1 MAYSAFPIPYGGT
14 GGAGGDGKRIKNT
27 WTVSAGHSFVR
38 GSVVRYSGAGIAL
51 AQGDSITNVQSIGV
65 VESTT
70 ATTVTVIYQGEV
82 EFGSDALTSI
92 VGGASSLVAGTVYY
106 IAQSSAGMLDP
117 NRPESGYVQGILVAT
132 GAKTGIVINSLQQ
145 SQSSAS
151 GVSVN
156 TVGMIVPWAGAA
168 STIPENWKL
177 CDGEAVLK
185 SGANPLDGNEYSDL
199 YDVIGDKYH
208 VSGLIDAITGSSNED
223 LVVSFLQGHA
233 EQTPPVCHGLCNAW
247 DNSENLD
254 FKIGWG
260 GTNDFAVASI
270 VLADGTEGKVHFRFR
285 ESYPGTTPVS
295 DWSLLS
301 DGLPITIQSLEDD
314 EATGYTSDRFFI
326 PDMRARAAFGVGYST
341 GLSEMV
347 RGEMGGKDV
356 HLLTTNEIPDHN
368 NAVFAT
374 DSPTQSGNEVQAI
387 NAGITSTTTYETLD
401 ASFTADNTPLSLMPP
416 YLATNWIIRFSGAD
430 AAIEGATGPTGL
442 PGAAG
447 ETGATGETGPAGST
461 GFGYTAAHVSGD
473 GDLYMS
479 VLFPDGSSGAAF
491 SIGTVVGA
499 AASVGGENQQVL
511 FKSGAEVTGSSNF
524 VFNGTSATFGG
535 AGTQFTVTGPTF
547 SFGNNTT
554 VRGGIFYDAAES
566 APYSDAGLSPI
577 ILRGIDGPIQRFR
590 TSPSSSYT
598 VSVDETSGS
607 WRNISGVAE
616 TVVVVLQSTN
626 GHTGMFDSTN
636 ILTTFPAPVLG
647 GVTGGIDV
655 FTVMRISYGGGAI
668 KMAFPIA
675 RGMTGTNF
683 SIGT

>member
-1 MAYSAFPIPYGGT
+1 MAYSAFPIPYGGAD
-14 GGAGGDGKRIKNT
+14 GEGGDGKRIKNT
-27 WTVSAGHSFVR
+27 WTVSVGHPFVR

-70 ATTVTVIYQGEV
+70 STTVTVVYQGEV
-82 EFGSDALTSI
+82 EFGSGALTSI

-106 IAQSSAGMLDP
+106 ISQSSAGMLDP
-117 NRPESGYVQGILVAT
+117 SRPEGGYVQGILVAT

-156 TVGMIVPWAGAA
+156 TIGMIVPWAGAA
-168 STIPENWKL
+168 STVPENWKL
-177 CDGEAVLK
+177 CDGEAVRK

-199 YDVIGDKYH
+199 YNVIGDKYH
-208 VSGLIDAITGSSNED
+208 ISGLIDAVIGSSNED

-233 EQTPPVCHGLCNAW
+233 EQAPAVCHGLCNAW
-247 DNSENLD
+247 DDSENLD

-285 ESYPGTTPVS
+285 ESYPGTTPIS
-295 DWSLLS
+295 DWSSLS
-301 DGLPITIQSLEDD
+301 SSFSMPITIQSLEEN
-314 EATGYTSDRFFI
+314 EAAGYTSDRFFV

-401 ASFTADNTPLSLMPP
+401 AAFTADNTPLSLMPP
-416 YLATNWIIRFSGAD
+416 YLATNWIIRFSGVD
-430 AAIEGATGPTGL
+430 VAIEGATGPTGD
-442 PGAAG
+442 PGPKG
-447 ETGATGETGPAGST
+447 ETGAAGST
-461 GFGYTAAHVSGD
+461 GFGYTAAFVSGD
-473 GDLYMS
+473 GDLYIS
-479 VLFPDGSSGAAF
+479 ILFPNGSAGQAF
-491 SIGTVVGA
+491 SIGTVVG
-499 AASVGGENQQVL
+499 GGEGGSIGGSNQQIL
-511 FKSGAEVTGSSNF
+511 FKSDNEVTGSPNF

-535 AGTQFTVTGPTF
+535 TNTQFTVTGPTF
-547 SFGNNTT
+547 SFGKTT
-554 VRGGIFYDAAES
+554 RIVDGVFVNPQEDSYYADNGTSNLSIGGVNGA
-566 APYSDAGLSPI
+566 
-577 ILRGIDGPIQRFR
+577 IQRF
-590 TSPSSSYT
+590 TITPQPNFT
-598 VSVDETSGS
+598 VGINSALGQWNDDTD
-607 WRNISGVAE
+607 
-616 TVVVVLQSTN
+616 VVQTINVVLQSTN
-626 GHTGMFDSTN
+626 GITGTFAN
-636 ILTTFPAPVLG
+636 GILCPSPRPTFCGITG
-647 GVTGGIDV
+647 GVDLLSL
-655 FTVMRISYGGGAI
+655 MRIKTAGGAVT
-668 KMAFPIA
+668 MGFVVAS
-675 RGMTGTNF
+675 GMTAPGIN
-683 SIGT
+683 IAN

>member
-27 WTVSAGHSFVR
+27 WTVSAGHPFVR

-92 VGGASSLVAGTVYY
+92 MGGASSLVAGTVYY
-106 IAQSSAGMLDP
+106 ISQSSAGMLDP

-199 YDVIGDKYH
+199 YNVIGDKYH
-208 VSGLIDAITGSSNED
+208 ISGLIDAITGSSDED
-223 LVVSFLQGHA
+223 LVVSFLQGHV
-233 EQTPPVCHGLCNAW
+233 EQTPAVCHGLCNAW

-301 DGLPITIQSLEDD
+301 DGQPITIQSLEND
-314 EATGYTSDRFFI
+314 EATGYTSDRFFV

-401 ASFTADNTPLSLMPP
+401 AAFTADNTPLSLMPP

-430 AAIEGATGPTGL
+430 AALEGTTGPTGD
-442 PGAAG
+442 PGPKG
-447 ETGATGETGPAGST
+447 ETGDTGVAGST

-511 FKSGAEVTGSSNF
+511 FKSGAEVTGNSNF

-547 SFGNNTT
+547 TFGKTTRIVDGVFVNPQEDSYYANNGTANLSIS
-554 VRGGIFYDAAES
+554 GIS
-566 APYSDAGLSPI
+566 GT
-577 ILRGIDGPIQRFR
+577 IQRF
-590 TSPSSSYT
+590 TVTPQSNFTVGINSSSGQWNEDTNVVQT
-598 VSVDETSGS
+598 V
-607 WRNISGVAE
+607 N
-616 TVVVVLQSTN
+616 VVLQSTN
-626 GHTGMFDSTN
+626 GVTGTFASE
-636 ILTTFPAPVLG
+636 ILCPSPRPTFC
-647 GVTGGIDV
+647 GVTGGVDLLSL
-655 FTVMRISYGGGAI
+655 MRIKTAGGAVT
-668 KMAFPIA
+668 MGFVVAS
-675 RGMTGTNF
+675 GMTASGIN
-683 SIGT
+683 IAN

>member
-1 MAYSAFPIPYGGT
+1 MAYSAFTIPF

-70 ATTVTVIYQGEV
+70 ATTVTVVYQGEV

-92 VGGASSLVAGTVYY
+92 VGGASSLVVGTVYY
-106 IAQSSAGMLDP
+106 ISQSSVGMLDP
-117 NRPESGYVQGILVAT
+117 NRPNSGYVQGILVAT

-208 VSGLIDAITGSSNED
+208 VTGLIDDITGSSDED
-223 LVVSFLQGHA
+223 LVVSFIQGHA
-233 EQTPPVCHGLCNAW
+233 EQTPAVCHGLCNAW
-247 DNSENLD
+247 DNIENLD

-270 VLADGTEGKVHFRFR
+270 VFADGEEGKVHFRFR
-285 ESYPGTTPVS
+285 ESYPGTTPVF
-295 DWSLLS
+295 DWSFL
-301 DGLPITIQSLEDD
+301 GEGYPITIRSLEND
-314 EATGYTSDRFFI
+314 EVTGYTSDRFFI

-341 GLSEMV
+341 GLPEMV

-368 NAVFAT
+368 NVVFAS
-374 DSPTQSGNEVQAI
+374 DAPIDGVGAVQAI

-401 ASFTADNTPLSLMPP
+401 ASFTADNTPLSLIPP
-416 YLATNWIIRFSGAD
+416 YLATNWIIRYSGVDVAVGG
-430 AAIEGATGPTGL
+430 IGVTGSTGNTGPK
-442 PGAAG
+442 G
-447 ETGATGETGPAGST
+447 ETGVAGTT

-473 GDLYMS
+473 GDLYLS
-479 VLFPDGSSGAAF
+479 VLFPDGTSGAAF
-491 SIGTVVGA
+491 SIGTVVGEA
-499 AASVGGENQQVL
+499 AQIGGSNHQVL
-511 FKSGAEVTGSSNF
+511 FKDQSSVSGNSNF
-524 VFNGTSATFGG
+524 LFDGQSLTFGG
-535 AGTQFTVTGPTF
+535 TVQIANGIYVNHRELSDYQDNGTNNITVSGLNGTIQRFTVTPQTGFTVSASTTPGSWSAQTDVVETVIVALQSRNGTTG
-547 SFGNNTT
+547 SFGT
-554 VRGGIFYDAAES
+554 GILC
-566 APYSDAGLSPI
+566 SDPK
-577 ILRGIDGPIQRFR
+577 
-590 TSPSSSYT
+590 
-598 VSVDETSGS
+598 
-607 WRNISGVAE
+607 
-616 TVVVVLQSTN
+616 
-626 GHTGMFDSTN
+626 
-636 ILTTFPAPVLG
+636 PVLC
-647 GVTGGIDV
+647 GVTGGVDV
-655 FTVMRISYGGGAI
+655 ISLMRIKTAGGNVTMG
-668 KMAFPIA
+668 FVVA
-675 RGMTGTNF
+675 RGMTAPNT
-683 SIGT
+683 SIAN